1 LTIGEPHDRAQRA
14 ALTEAAFRIANERMH
29 SWEERSDGP
38 EPYLCECA
46 VDGCREYI
54 ELTHDDYETVRA
66 HVRHFAVR
74 ADHVLQDLEE
84 VVERHEGYVTIEKPA
99 PLTSLL
105 TEADPRQDAQG
116 EFRDRATRLADEIGP
131 P

>member
-1 LTIGEPHDRAQRA
+1 M
-14 ALTEAAFRIANERMH
+14 TEAAFRIANERMH
-29 SWEERSDGP
+29 RWQERSGGR

-54 ELTHDDYETVRA
+54 ELTKDEYEAVRT

-84 VVERHEGYVTIEKPA
+84 IIERHEGYVTIEKPA
-99 PLTSLL
+99 PLTPLL
-105 TEADPRQDAQG
+105 TETDPREDAHG
-116 EFRDRATRLADEIGP
+116 EFRERASQLADEIDP
-131 P
+131 R